1 MWRKQT
7 YISIDRWFCLC
18 TFAPTNVSRHVS
30 LNHCLTKMNVKKMK
44 ARTILLTGL
53 CALGLCTWQTQ
64 AMNVESNSITYLNME
79 DNVPTEY
86 EQIILMGDLL
96 YGAGPNAIVAGG
108 NRDAVYLHF
117 NQSFGNVSVK
127 IYNDAGCLV
136 YCSEVNTSV
145 QQTFIIPI
153 MGGVN
158 GHYVL
163 ELNNANGYAEGEF
176 VQY

>member
-1 MWRKQT
+1 M
-7 YISIDRWFCLC
+7 
-18 TFAPTNVSRHVS
+18 
-30 LNHCLTKMNVKKMK
+30 
-44 ARTILLTGL
+44 
-53 CALGLCTWQTQ
+53 
-64 AMNVESNSITYLNME
+64 
-79 DNVPTEY
+79 
-86 EQIILMGDLL
+86 
-96 YGAGPNAIVAGG
+96 YGVGQEAIVAGASD
-108 NRDAVYLHF
+108 NAVYIHF